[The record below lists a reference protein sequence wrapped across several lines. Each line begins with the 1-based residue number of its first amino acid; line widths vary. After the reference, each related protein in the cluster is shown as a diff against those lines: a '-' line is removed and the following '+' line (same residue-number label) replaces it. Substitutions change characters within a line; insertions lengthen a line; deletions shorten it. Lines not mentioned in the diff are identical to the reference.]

1 MRIQM
6 YSEIEMDAM
15 TYKAQ
20 ADMLKENL
28 EDLQVRYEELQDL
41 FVSTDEELNIY
52 RGRFVDEAIQNSSLK
67 LDYDLLRGDM
77 TTVLHRLSMLEQ
89 VEHRLSLLEK
99 IISNANQSNA

>member
-1 MRIQM
+1 MKTQM

-41 FVSTDEELNIY
+41 FVETDEELNIY
-52 RGRFVDEAIQNSSLK
+52 RGKFVDEAIQNSSLK
-67 LDYDLLRGDM
+67 LDYNY
-77 TTVLHRLSMLEQ
+77 LHEDILEVKARLASIEI
-89 VEHRLSLLEK
+89 LLERG
-99 IISNANQSNA
+99 

>member
-1 MRIQM
+1 M

-20 ADMLKENL
+20 AEMWRENF
-28 EDLQVRYEELQDL
+28 EDLQVKYEEIQDL

-52 RGRFVDEAIQNSSLK
+52 RGRFVDEALQNSSLK
-67 LDYDLLRGDM
+67 LDYDCLRKDM

-89 VEHRLSLLEK
+89 VQQRLSMLETL
-99 IISNANQSNA
+99 ISNANQSNA

>member
-1 MRIQM
+1 M

-41 FVSTDEELNIY
+41 FVETDEELNIY
-52 RGRFVDEAIQNSSLK
+52 RGKFVDGAIQNSSLK
-67 LDYDLLRGDM
+67 LDYDTLRGDM
-77 TTVLHRLSMLEQ
+77 TMVLHRLSVLEQIEQRLSMLE
-89 VEHRLSLLEK
+89 R
-99 IISNANQSNA
+99 IISYNNQSNA